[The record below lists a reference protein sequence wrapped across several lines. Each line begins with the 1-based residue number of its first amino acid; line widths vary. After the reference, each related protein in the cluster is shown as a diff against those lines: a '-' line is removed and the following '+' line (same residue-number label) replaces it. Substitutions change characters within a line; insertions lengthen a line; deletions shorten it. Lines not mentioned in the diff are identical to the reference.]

1 MLDNKRRHIFNF
13 PFDLLT
19 KQQMLMRLEQCWSES
34 TGFEYCVTPNVDHVV
49 RGNKKAE
56 YLSLYE
62 NAFISV
68 CDSRILQKLARLC
81 GVRFPEVIPGSDLT
95 SELFLGRVQSD
106 DSVLIIGASD
116 ELVARLLSDLNLDNV
131 THYNPPMG
139 FMNNRDEV
147 EKCLLLAESK
157 PFKYLFFAVGSPR
170 QEILA
175 YELKSR
181 GKATGIGFCIGAS
194 IDFLVGTES
203 RAPKWVQ
210 ALNFEWFYRFLQNP
224 RRLWRRYFV
233 DGLRIFPIFIKELS
247 ERGK

>member
-1 MLDNKRRHIFNF
+1 MDHRQHIFNL

-19 KQQMLMRLEQCWSES
+19 KKQILMRLEQCWSEGA
-34 TGFEYCVTPNVDHVV
+34 GFEYCVTPNVDHVV
-49 RGNKKAE
+49 RANKNTE
-56 YLSLYE
+56 YLPLYE
-62 NAFISV
+62 NAWISV
-68 CDSRILQKLARLC
+68 CDSRILQKLARFC
-81 GVRFPEVIPGSDLT
+81 GVCFPEVVPGSDLT
-95 SELFLGRVQSD
+95 SELFLGGVQSN
-106 DSVLIIGASD
+106 DSVLIIGAND
-116 ELVARLLSDLNLDNV
+116 ELVARLLSRLHLDNV

-139 FMNNRDEV
+139 FMNNSDEV
-147 EKCLLLAESK
+147 EKCLALAESK

-210 ALNFEWFYRFLQNP
+210 ALSFEWFYRFLQNP

-233 DGLRIFPIFIKELS
+233 DGLRIFPIFIKELL